1 MPDFDERCILV
12 IDDETGV
19 REVIS
24 ESLKVCGYQV
34 MQAENGMVALAMIG
48 QGRKPDVVITDL
60 IMPGQDGMEIILTIR
75 QKFPDVR
82 LVAISGGGW
91 RNSADFLTMAE
102 DLGADVALPKPLD
115 MDELERVVGEL
126 ATGNDAGSA
135 RF

>member
-1 MPDFDERCILV
+1 MSVCDARCVLV
-12 IDDETGV
+12 IDDENGV

-34 MQAENGMVALAMIG
+34 MQAENGRAALALIG

-60 IMPGQDGMEIILTIR
+60 IMPEQDGMETILSIR

-82 LVAISGGGW
+82 LVAISGGGR
-91 RNSADFLTMAE
+91 RNSVDFLMLAE
-102 DLGADVALPKPLD
+102 DLGADIALPKPLD

-126 ATGNDAGSA
+126 AGSA
-135 RF
+135 SGGVRS